1 MSRGLN
7 RRRLLGASLVATLSM
22 VACGRKPP
30 RAQAVP
36 PGATVLALP
45 LSAARALAVRDGLSW
60 LARAVYYLG
69 VPAWLGWRLLSG

>member
-36 PGATVLALP
+36 PGATVLGLKP
-45 LSAARALAVRDGLSW
+45 LVTVRPCC
-60 LARAVYYLG
+60 
-69 VPAWLGWRLLSG
+69 VPARGAVTVTKLPQASTVLK